1 MSKKNE
7 SNTALNNFLS
17 TMWMAYL
24 DELLVVD
31 LSISIDVYIIHFER
45 KKSMIVCQTNMI
57 FGKDGRSMARTKVAQ
72 AIS

>member
-1 MSKKNE
+1 
-7 SNTALNNFLS
+7 
-17 TMWMAYL
+17 MWMAYL